1 MRNEPGKGHRI
12 YRLYFN
18 EEDPSDIALRRWI
31 WSLPARK
38 RGHIVKSILRKQLAD
53 WGRMKARRV
62 TPSFRQTRRPV
73 VPRTF
78 SPPEAAKPISDMDQI
93 QSMID
98 RAFGPKRDGYN
109 DP

>member
-53 WGRMKARRV
+53 WGRMKARRG
-62 TPSFRQTRRPV
+62 TRALRQTERRFSQ
-73 VPRTF
+73 RTIRA
-78 SPPEAAKPISDMDQI
+78 PETQKPNASANDI
-93 QSMID
+93 QFMIN
-98 RAFGPKRDGYN
+98 RAFAMKNP
-109 DP
+109 PS

>member
-18 EEDPSDIALRRWI
+18 EEDPSDVALRRWI
-31 WSLPARK
+31 WSLPTRK

-53 WGRMKARRV
+53 WGRMTGRRATRAV
-62 TPSFRQTRRPV
+62 RQTRRSGPQ
-73 VPRTF
+73 RGH
-78 SPPEAAKPISDMDQI
+78 AALETSDPHKADGQI

-98 RAFGPKRDGYN
+98 RALAFKASTS
-109 DP
+109 

>member
-18 EEDPSDIALRRWI
+18 EGDPSDVSLRRWI

-53 WGRMKARRV
+53 WGRMKRRRG
-62 TPSFRQTRRPV
+62 TRTLRQTRRPL
-73 VPRTF
+73 VPRNF
-78 SPPEAAKPISDMDQI
+78 SPPDAARPISDTDQI
-93 QSMID
+93 QSMIN
-98 RAFGPKRDGYN
+98 RAFASKTSGT
-109 DP
+109 

>member
-53 WGRMKARRV
+53 WGRMKARRG
-62 TPSFRQTRRPV
+62 TRALRQTERR
-73 VPRTF
+73 F
-78 SPPEAAKPISDMDQI
+78 SQPTIRAPETQEPNASANDI
-93 QSMID
+93 QFMIN
-98 RAFGPKRDGYN
+98 RAFAMKNP
-109 DP
+109 PS